1 MINIEETVK
10 KLRENNDVNDEA
22 LLYLIQNDDC
32 NSILFEQADSARREI
47 YGDKVYIRG
56 LIELTNYCK
65 NNCFYCGIRRDNKS
79 VGRYRLSKEQMLLCC
94 EQGYE
99 LGFRTFVMQG
109 GEDPYFSDDVLC
121 DIIGAIKNKF
131 PDCAV
136 TLSLGE
142 RSRESYKSLFDAGAD
157 RYLLRHE
164 TADKAHY
171 EKLHPKDM
179 SFDNRIKC
187 LYDLKETGFQVG
199 AGFMVGS
206 PFQTYENLIAD
217 LRFLQKFKPD
227 MVGIGPFISHC
238 QTPFA
243 KYKNGDAFVTLRLLS
258 IIRLMLPNVLLPST
272 TALSTIHPEGRIL
285 GLKAGANVVMPN
297 LSPKNVRSLYSLY
310 DGKAAFG
317 AESAYELEKLQ
328 NIVSKV
334 GYSVCVD
341 RGDVK
346 K

>member
-1 MINIEETVK
+1 MEETVNR
-10 KLRENNDVNDEA
+10 LRETNDLDDEA
-22 LLYLIQNDDC
+22 LLYLIQNDEC
-32 NSILFEQADSARREI
+32 NSILFKHADSVRREI

-65 NNCFYCGIRRDNKS
+65 NNCLYCGIRRDNKS
-79 VGRYRLSKEQMLLCC
+79 VGRYRLSKEQVLLCC

-121 DIIGAIKNKF
+121 DIISDIKNKY

-142 RSRESYKSLFDAGAD
+142 RSRESYKLLFKAGAD

-171 EKLHPKDM
+171 EKLHPNDM

-206 PFQTYENLIAD
+206 PFQTYENIIAD
-217 LRFLQKFKPD
+217 LRFLQKLKPH

-243 KYKNGDAFVTLRLLS
+243 GYKNGDTFVTLRLLS

-272 TALSTIHPEGRIL
+272 TALSTIHPDGRIL

-297 LSPKNVRSLYSLY
+297 LSPKNFRSLYSLY

-317 AESAYELEKLQ
+317 AESAQELEKLKE
-328 NIVSKV
+328 IVSKA